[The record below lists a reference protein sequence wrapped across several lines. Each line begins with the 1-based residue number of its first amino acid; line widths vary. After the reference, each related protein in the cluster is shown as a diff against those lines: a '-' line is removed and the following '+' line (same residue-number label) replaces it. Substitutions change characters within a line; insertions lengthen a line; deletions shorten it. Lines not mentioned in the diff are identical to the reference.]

1 MMVKKYGC
9 GKLLQVVKKVVKFQK
24 VESLTHQHYNDSHT
38 FVLLVITRLQFILSI
53 VTCGTVVLTT
63 TLRLL
68 VNLVNCGHFEK

>member
-38 FVLLVITRLQFILSI
+38 SVTGNNKTTVYSFNSHMRYCSINNNSSVISKFSKLWSL
-53 VTCGTVVLTT
+53 
-63 TLRLL
+63 
-68 VNLVNCGHFEK
+68 